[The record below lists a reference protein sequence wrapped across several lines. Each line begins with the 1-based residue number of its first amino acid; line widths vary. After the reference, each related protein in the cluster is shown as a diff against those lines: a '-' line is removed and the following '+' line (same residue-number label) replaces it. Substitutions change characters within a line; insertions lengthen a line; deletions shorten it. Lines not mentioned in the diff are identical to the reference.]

1 MKNKFCLLLLV
12 GFNTYTTSNTLI
24 DNSYF
29 TKKNILFSI
38 VGTATAFVIGKLLC
52 VAYYDYM
59 WPTQSLIN
67 YYQTAFKKIE
77 KAITCYK
84 NSYEIDAQMS
94 DWELKEKICTKNT
107 GSYPFITYHT
117 FVIDALYE
125 LDFHLNTVHKSWQRI
140 VYRKKYSTDL
150 ALLETLTQLEL
161 QSLQLQKQLT
171 RMTSLLFLL
180 KNRISLFQEYK
191 DDYYHS
197 KQDKEIEER
206 NNRWETEQKDIIIEK
221 DKQESHILDSF
232 ERIEQQIIQFNV
244 DYY

>member
-12 GFNTYTTSNTLI
+12 GFNTYTINNTYI

-29 TKKNILFSI
+29 NKKNILFGV
-38 VGTATAFVIGKLLC
+38 VGTATAFIIGKLLC
-52 VAYYDYM
+52 IAYYDYV

-77 KAITCYK
+77 KTITCYK

-107 GSYPFITYHT
+107 DSYPFMTYHT
-117 FVIDALYE
+117 FVVDVLYE
-125 LDFHLNTVHKSWQRI
+125 LDLHLNTVNKSWQRI
-140 VYRKKYSTDL
+140 VYRKKHSTDL

-161 QSLQLQKQLT
+161 QSLQLKKQLT
-171 RMTSLLFLL
+171 RMISLLSLL

-191 DDYYHS
+191 DDYYYW

-206 NNRWETEQKDIIIEK
+206 NNRWETEQKDIIKEK
-221 DKQESHILDSF
+221 DKTEPRILESF
-232 ERIEQQIIQFNV
+232 ERVEQQIIQFNL